1 MMVSD
6 HTNKELTI
14 GLGIGI
20 ITQTLAYFWV
30 G

>member
-1 MMVSD
+1 VSD